1 MGDLYGV
8 TLGDIAMD
16 GNQELLMSRGGGSG
30 HNARNSKIY
39 RAGIDRSF
47 TELKEQNKP
56 FAMMRGRTLI
66 LIDADKILDIIL
78 YGQGKVMAYQRAG
91 DLTYEDVSNELLTS
105 DIKHVT
111 GMI

>member
-1 MGDLYGV
+1 
-8 TLGDIAMD
+8 
-16 GNQELLMSRGGGSG
+16 
-30 HNARNSKIY
+30 
-39 RAGIDRSF
+39 
-47 TELKEQNKP
+47 
-56 FAMMRGRTLI
+56 MMRGRTLI